1 MRQFFLTLINR
12 CTNVVSDFY
21 VFVFS
26 VTGFLRAFNV
36 AHTLARVPLKTR
48 AVINGLMPAFF
59 VNVLAFLFGK
69 KNQDSAFNFLPYIFS
84 SLTLKKLVMTIP
96 LLFQRKNFANTV

>member
-1 MRQFFLTLINR
+1 MRFFFLTLR
-12 CTNVVSDFY
+12 KRGTNVVSDFY

-36 AHTLARVPLKTR
+36 AHTLARIPLKTK

-59 VNVLAFLFGK
+59 VKEPAFFFGK
-69 KNQDSAFNFLPYIFS
+69 QNRTLLLIFCHTYFHHLPLKNLS
-84 SLTLKKLVMTIP
+84 
-96 LLFQRKNFANTV
+96 

>member
-1 MRQFFLTLINR
+1 MRQFLTLR
-12 CTNVVSDFY
+12 KRGTNVVSDFY

-36 AHTLARVPLKTR
+36 AHTLARVPLKTK

-59 VNVLAFLFGK
+59 VKVVTWLFGK
-69 KNQDSAFNFLPYIFS
+69 QNRDSAFNFLPYIFHH
-84 SLTLKKLVMTIP
+84 LP
-96 LLFQRKNFANTV
+96 LKNFS